1 MKNNHLKNILYKHL
15 PSICWF
21 LGFFGYPVA
30 FFFMMAMNHYGY
42 TNLQLRYYNKLYLF
56 IALFYLCLFYKISE
70 YNKKNSEYVGDKN
83 QDEVY
88 GYNKPI
94 WLQIFYCINEFV
106 RPSILGC
113 LHLSFFLISSK

>member
-70 YNKKNSEYVGDKN
+70 YNKKNSGYVEDKN
-83 QDEVY
+83 QDEIY
-88 GYNKPI
+88 GYNKPT
-94 WLQIFYCINEFV
+94 WLQILYCINEFV

-113 LHLSFFLISSK
+113 LHLRFFLISSK